1 MITLQQSQ
9 SKMLCFANS
18 GGKGSSEQK
27 EGRRRQEEAGAAGKE
42 GCRGKGMSSQHDV
55 IEMFDLIIIL

>member
-1 MITLQQSQ
+1 
-9 SKMLCFANS
+9 MLCFANS